1 MRTAP
6 RRGSIAI
13 AGAQPAWEARAMS
26 IRFNH
31 TIVHSR
37 ASKESARF
45 LTDILGLAEPRS
57 FGHFQVVDLDNG
69 ASLDFLDAGDMEF
82 ETQHYAFLIDED
94 DFDRIFGRIRERGL
108 AYWADPF
115 KRHPGE
121 INRRDGGRGVYFA
134 DPDGHL
140 LEVLTRPYGSGA

>member
-1 MRTAP
+1 
-6 RRGSIAI
+6 
-13 AGAQPAWEARAMS
+13 MS

-37 ASKESARF
+37 AQKESARF
-45 LTDILGLAEPRS
+45 LAEILGLPEPKA
-57 FGHFQVVDLDNG
+57 FGHFLVVELDNG
-69 ASLDFLDAGDMEF
+69 ASLDFIDAGGRDF

-108 AYWADPF
+108 DYWADPF
-115 KRHPGE
+115 KRQPGE
-121 INRRDGGRGVYFA
+121 INRRDGGRGVYFS

-140 LEVLTRPYGSGA
+140 LEVLTRPYGSG